1 MTAHVPH
8 SPDPD
13 ASSPTHP
20 SGLPVEPPETP
31 VATTPLAT
39 GPRQMELLTFQPASE
54 VHPTD
59 ELADAPA
66 AAYVLVAL
74 WHGDRL
80 LLVRVRDRDCWEL
93 PGGRVEPEESAR
105 AAAVRE
111 LWEETGE
118 RLAPEALRLV
128 GYATTVLG
136 PSRRVLIGALFTG
149 RTEARSEFTP
159 NEEISEV
166 CWWDG
171 QRELHRLQTVDTY
184 LADLTRTS

>member
-1 MTAHVPH
+1 MTADVPH
-8 SPDPD
+8 SPDSD
-13 ASSPTHP
+13 ASSSNDPP
-20 SGLPVEPPETP
+20 GLPVEPPETP

-66 AAYVLVAL
+66 ATYVLVAL
-74 WHGDRL
+74 WHQDRL

-93 PGGRVEPEESAR
+93 PGGRVEPQESAR
-105 AAAVRE
+105 EAAVRE

-128 GYATTVLG
+128 GYATTALG
-136 PSRRVLIGALFTG
+136 PSRRVLIGALFTA
-149 RTEARSEFTP
+149 RTDAPGEFAP
-159 NEEISEV
+159 NEEILEV

-171 QRELHRLQTVDTY
+171 ERELHRLQTVDTY
-184 LADLTRTS
+184 LADLTRAP

>member
-1 MTAHVPH
+1 MTADVPRT
-8 SPDPD
+8 PGPD
-13 ASSPTHP
+13 ASSPTSQP
-20 SGLPVEPPETP
+20 GLPVEPPDTP
-31 VATTPLAT
+31 VAATPLAT

-74 WHGDRL
+74 WHEDRL

-93 PGGRVEPEESAR
+93 PGGGVEPEETAR
-105 AAAVRE
+105 EAAVRE

-118 RLAPEALRLV
+118 ELAPEALRLV
-128 GYATTVLG
+128 GYATTALG
-136 PSRRVLIGALFTG
+136 PSRRVLLGALFTA
-149 RTEARSEFTP
+149 RTAAPGAFTP

-171 QRELHRLQTVDTY
+171 QQELPRLQTVDTY
-184 LADLTRTS
+184 LADLTRTH